1 MSEIIVA
8 IDFSECSINALEHAV
23 VIANKAELDVLMV
36 WVQRSDNTKF
46 ILDDDS
52 KPTEDLVE
60 AVKKKFDSLIRKY
73 KIQLKKS
80 KIEYAIRPET
90 KVYKEIVNVANER
103 KAILIITG
111 THGASGFE
119 EFWIGSN
126 ANRMVSAAS
135 CPIITIRAGRKT
147 RKPLRKIVMPIDS
160 SLETRQKVPF
170 TAQLASLFGAEVN
183 ILGLYT
189 SNAQVIRL
197 RVDNYVDQVAKYL
210 DDMEVK
216 YKIERKKADNLT
228 KTTLEYANEID
239 ANLISIMSEQE
250 TSTSNLWYGSYAQQ
264 MVNHSPIPVL
274 TIKAKEYIRSLSR

>member
-1 MSEIIVA
+1 
-8 IDFSECSINALEHAV
+8 
-23 VIANKAELDVLMV
+23 
-36 WVQRSDNTKF
+36 
-46 ILDDDS
+46 
-52 KPTEDLVE
+52 
-60 AVKKKFDSLIRKY
+60 
-73 KIQLKKS
+73 LKKS
-80 KIEYAIRPET
+80 KIEYAIRPEN

-103 KAILIITG
+103 KAILIVTG

-135 CPIITIRAGRKT
+135 CPIFTIRAGRKT
-147 RKPLRKIVMPIDS
+147 RKPLRKIVLPIDS
-160 SLETRQKVPF
+160 SIETRQKVPF
-170 TAQLASLFGAEVN
+170 TAQLASLFGAEIY

-189 SNAQVIRL
+189 SNAQVIKI
-197 RVDNYVDQVAKYL
+197 RVNNYVEQVGKYL

-216 YKIERKKADNLT
+216 NKIEKKKADNLT
-228 KTTLEYANEID
+228 KTTLEYAKEID